1 MKTEYEKCMAGEPF
15 IGSRDPKIVEMI
27 LRTKRLLAQFNATDY
42 ADSKRRREL
51 LCEMLG
57 HVGKNVHVD
66 IDFHCECGKHIFMGD
81 KVIVNMNCT
90 FVDNNR
96 IDIGSN
102 VLIASNVQI
111 YTATHSTKVDERMVQ
126 DCPEGQEICRTYSR
140 IKGSVFGVVAGSA
153 LIAAGASGVFTY
165 LLPALFPAYYKEQN
179 WTLGK
184 HVLNLLL
191 MLLLIAVGIWAYQ
204 SWLMGMW
211 LDKRLFFL
219 ALSWVMVLA
228 PFPTI
233 FFLMWNRNLQLT
245 RNLKEA
251 MEMNGH
257 LSRRISPEV
266 GIASL
271 EDKVFSSEEAL
282 VFAGGTKE
290 MLEVKAGDFLY
301 AEAKGNYVKVG
312 YRSDSDKE
320 KKITWRLLR
329 ATMKQAEEAVSAC
342 PFIIRCHRAFLV
354 NIRMVVK
361 VDGNSQGY
369 KLNLEGCEE
378 EVPVSR
384 AYAKEVKALIENRT
398 KS

>member
-1 MKTEYEKCMAGEPF
+1 MGKLVELWRSPYPTFYQRWKAVVIPSAIIFLILYILQPF
-15 IGSRDPKIVEMI
+15 GI
-27 LRTKRLLAQFNATDY
+27 
-42 ADSKRRREL
+42 
-51 LCEMLG
+51 
-57 HVGKNVHVD
+57 
-66 IDFHCECGKHIFMGD
+66 
-81 KVIVNMNCT
+81 
-90 FVDNNR
+90 
-96 IDIGSN
+96 
-102 VLIASNVQI
+102 
-111 YTATHSTKVDERMVQ
+111 
-126 DCPEGQEICRTYSR
+126 SR

-219 ALSWVMVLA
+219 ALSWV
-228 PFPTI
+228 
-233 FFLMWNRNLQLT
+233 
-245 RNLKEA
+245 

-378 EVPVSR
+378 DVPVSR

>member
-1 MKTEYEKCMAGEPF
+1 MGKLAELWRSPYPTFYQRWKAVVIPSAIIFLILYILQPF
-15 IGSRDPKIVEMI
+15 GI
-27 LRTKRLLAQFNATDY
+27 
-42 ADSKRRREL
+42 
-51 LCEMLG
+51 
-57 HVGKNVHVD
+57 
-66 IDFHCECGKHIFMGD
+66 
-81 KVIVNMNCT
+81 
-90 FVDNNR
+90 
-96 IDIGSN
+96 
-102 VLIASNVQI
+102 
-111 YTATHSTKVDERMVQ
+111 
-126 DCPEGQEICRTYSR
+126 SR

-191 MLLLIAVGIWAYQ
+191 MLLLIAVGIWVYQ

-290 MLEVKAGDFLY
+290 MLEV
-301 AEAKGNYVKVG
+301 
-312 YRSDSDKE
+312 
-320 KKITWRLLR
+320 TWRLLR

>member
-1 MKTEYEKCMAGEPF
+1 
-15 IGSRDPKIVEMI
+15 
-27 LRTKRLLAQFNATDY
+27 
-42 ADSKRRREL
+42 
-51 LCEMLG
+51 
-57 HVGKNVHVD
+57 
-66 IDFHCECGKHIFMGD
+66 
-81 KVIVNMNCT
+81 
-90 FVDNNR
+90 
-96 IDIGSN
+96 
-102 VLIASNVQI
+102 
-111 YTATHSTKVDERMVQ
+111 
-126 DCPEGQEICRTYSR
+126 
-140 IKGSVFGVVAGSA
+140 
-153 LIAAGASGVFTY
+153 
-165 LLPALFPAYYKEQN
+165 
-179 WTLGK
+179 
-184 HVLNLLL
+184 
-191 MLLLIAVGIWAYQ
+191 
-204 SWLMGMW
+204 
-211 LDKRLFFL
+211 
-219 ALSWVMVLA
+219 
-228 PFPTI
+228 
-233 FFLMWNRNLQLT
+233 MWNRNLQLT

-354 NIRMVVK
+354 NIQMVVK

-378 EVPVSR
+378 DVPVSR
-384 AYAKEVKALIENRT
+384 AYAKEVKALIETEQRVSHSSQKYVVRHKEFVGCHISGLSVPDIFLSYT
-398 KS
+398 LPLCLRQETQRM